1 MSSGNRNG
9 ILAIVVAM
17 SLFAVSDAMLKLA
30 MGSVPAGQLLFV
42 RGFVLIAGFGYVAW
56 RAGAFAV
63 PGALV
68 ERNSVLRGVLE
79 GFGALAFVAALAH
92 VPLAL
97 NAAINMATPLMALP
111 IAAVVLGERF
121 GWRRVAAILTG
132 FSGVLL
138 ILRPSAEG
146 VDFWLLVSFA
156 SAVFCAVRD
165 VVTRRIPAGFPSI
178 SVTLTT
184 VICVCAVGGI
194 ATFFDGWRPMDARA
208 WLAIFASAAIS
219 GTGQHLMVLSMRWG
233 EVAVVSPFRYSG
245 IFAATLV
252 GWAVWGDLP
261 DTLAWI
267 GIGLIVGAGLYALW
281 RERKTKR

>member
-1 MSSGNRNG
+1 VNPGNRKG

-17 SLFAVSDAMLKLA
+17 TLFAGSDALLKLA

-42 RGFVLIAGFGYVAW
+42 RGFVLIAIFGAVAW
-56 RAGAFAV
+56 RAGAFAR

-68 ERNSVLRGVLE
+68 ETNSVVRGVLE
-79 GFGALAFVAALAH
+79 GIGALAFVAALAH

-111 IAAVVLGERF
+111 IAAFVLGERF
-121 GWRRVAAILTG
+121 GWRRVMAILVG
-132 FSGVLL
+132 FAGVLL

-146 VDFWLLVSFA
+146 VDFWLLISFL
-156 SAVFCAVRD
+156 SAVMCAVRD
-165 VVTRRIPAGFPSI
+165 VFTRRIPANFPSA

-184 VICVCAVGGI
+184 VVCVCAVGGA
-194 ATFFDGWRPMDARA
+194 ATFVEGWAAMDARA
-208 WLAIFASAAIS
+208 WTAIFVSAGIS
-219 GTGQHLMVLSMRWG
+219 GVGQHLMVLSMRWG

-245 IFAATLV
+245 IFASTFV

-261 DTLAWI
+261 DALAWA
-267 GIGLIVGAGLYALW
+267 GIVLIVGAGLYALW
-281 RERKTKR
+281 RERMVKG

>member
-1 MSSGNRNG
+1 MSGGNRKG
-9 ILAIVVAM
+9 ILAIVAAM
-17 SLFAVSDAMLKLA
+17 ALFAVSDALLKLA

-56 RAGAFAV
+56 RAGVFSV
-63 PGALV
+63 PGALI
-68 ERNSVLRGVLE
+68 ERNSAARGVLE

-111 IAAVVLGERF
+111 IAALVLGERF

-132 FSGVLL
+132 FAGVLL
-138 ILRPSAEG
+138 ILRPSADG
-146 VDFWLLVSFA
+146 VDFWLSISFA
-156 SAVFCAVRD
+156 SAVLCAVRD
-165 VVTRRIPAGFPSI
+165 VFTRRIPPGIPSAG
-178 SVTLTT
+178 VTLVT
-184 VICVCAVGGI
+184 VICVCAVGGA
-194 ATFFDGWRPMDARA
+194 ATYAQGWAPMDARA
-208 WLAIFASAAIS
+208 WIAIFASAAIS

-245 IFAATLV
+245 IFAATFV

-261 DTLAWI
+261 DALAWA
-267 GIGLIVGAGLYALW
+267 GIALIVGAGLYALW
-281 RERKTKR
+281 REGKTRR

>member
-1 MSSGNRNG
+1 MTRGDRKG
-9 ILAIVVAM
+9 ILAIFAAM
-17 SLFAVSDAMLKLA
+17 TLFAISDALLKLA

-42 RGFVLIAGFGYVAW
+42 RGFVLIAGFGFVAW

-68 ERNSVLRGVLE
+68 ERNSVVRGVLE
-79 GFGALAFVAALAH
+79 GFAALAFVAALAH

-111 IAAVVLGERF
+111 IAAIVLGERF
-121 GWRRVAAILTG
+121 GWRRVLAILVG
-132 FSGVLL
+132 FAGVLL
-138 ILRPSAEG
+138 ILRPSTEG
-146 VDFWLLVSFA
+146 VDFWLAISFVSA
-156 SAVFCAVRD
+156 ILCAVRD
-165 VVTRRIPAGFPSI
+165 VFTRRIPAGFPSA

-184 VICVCAVGGI
+184 VICVCAVGGA
-194 ATFFDGWRPMDARA
+194 ATLAEGWAPMDARA
-208 WLAIFASAAIS
+208 WIAIFASAAIS

-245 IFAATLV
+245 IFASTLV

-261 DTLAWI
+261 DALAWV

-281 RERKTKR
+281 RDGKTTR

>member
-1 MSSGNRNG
+1 MSPGNRRG
-9 ILAIVVAM
+9 ILAIVAAM
-17 SLFAVSDAMLKLA
+17 ALFAVSDALLKLA

-42 RGFVLIAGFGYVAW
+42 RGFVLIACFGYVAW

-68 ERNSVLRGVLE
+68 ERNSVVRGVLE

-111 IAAVVLGERF
+111 IAALVLGERF

-132 FSGVLL
+132 FAGVLL

-146 VDFWLLVSFA
+146 VDFWLLLSFVSA
-156 SAVFCAVRD
+156 ILCAVRD
-165 VVTRRIPAGFPSI
+165 VFTRRIPAGFPSA

-184 VICVCAVGGI
+184 VICVCVVGGV
-194 ATFFDGWRPMDARA
+194 ATAAQGWAPMDARA
-208 WLAIFASAAIS
+208 WIAIFVSAAIS

-245 IFAATLV
+245 IFAAVFV

-261 DTLAWI
+261 DTLAWA
-267 GIGLIVGAGLYALW
+267 GIALIVGAGLYALW
-281 RERKTKR
+281 REGRTKR